1 MQMNM
6 TAQRI
11 SDAARSARKNQKE
24 QAEKEQFLSEFKRN
38 NREASLKEEEKAFKA
53 DKKEKAEAKKNEAA
67 NTADQAMLI
76 LQKEAP

>member
-1 MQMNM
+1 MQMNS

-38 NREASLKEEEKAFKA
+38 NPEASLKEAEKAFKA

-67 NTADQAMLI
+67 NTAAQAMLI
-76 LQKEAP
+76 LRNGTP